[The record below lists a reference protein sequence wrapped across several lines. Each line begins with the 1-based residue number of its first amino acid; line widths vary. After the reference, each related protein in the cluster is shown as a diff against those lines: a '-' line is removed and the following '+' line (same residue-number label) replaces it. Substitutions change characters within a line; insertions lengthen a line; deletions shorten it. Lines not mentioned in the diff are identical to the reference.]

1 MFSLL
6 IFLLTIAILVI
17 VHEFG
22 HYIVA
27 RACGVKVI
35 SFSVGFGPKIFS
47 FNSKHNE
54 WRLSAIP
61 LGGYVRMLD
70 EREASVEPKLQHMA
84 FNRKTP
90 WQKILIAFA
99 GPAFNIL
106 FALIAY
112 FILAL
117 TGVESLRPVVASL
130 NTELAQINHV
140 TIPEN
145 SIITKINNQPVY
157 SWENANKTFAQALIK
172 SDEIKI
178 SYKNYANQIPNN
190 TGKINHKHVISDQLS
205 KQLPQQEQTLNLRQL
220 KHNFQGKKLSL
231 ENLGILPIR
240 MLPSVSYIEPSSPAA
255 IGGLKIDDKIMQIN
269 QQRITTWEQVTQ
281 LIQANPNKQMTFIVN
296 RNKQDQKI
304 TITPDSYNNNGQTIG
319 KIGIMPT
326 LDENLLKA
334 NTFIQSYNLYT
345 AAEYAI
351 NSSYNIVRLNIT
363 SIAAMI
369 SGKTSWHNIGGP
381 VAIANAGTSAF
392 KTSIKSFVDFLALI
406 SLSLAF
412 MNLLPIPIL
421 DGGHI
426 IIYLTEWITK
436 KEISHKIQ
444 DIILKFGLVLILG
457 LTFIALYNDTLRLF
471 SL

>member
-6 IFLLTIAILVI
+6 IFLFTVAILVI

-70 EREASVEPKLQHMA
+70 EREAPVEPNLQHMA

-117 TGVESLRPVVASL
+117 NGVESLRPVVASL

-157 SWENANKTFAQALIK
+157 SWENANKTFAKALIK

-178 SYKNYANQIPNN
+178 SYKNA
-190 TGKINHKHVISDQLS
+190 ISDKLSTQLS
-205 KQLPQQEQTLNLRQL
+205 QQEQMISLQQL
-220 KHNFQGKKLSL
+220 KYNFKGEKLSL
-231 ENLGILPIR
+231 ENLGILPIK
-240 MLPSVSYIEPSSPAA
+240 MLPQISYIEPSSPAI

-281 LIQANPNKQMTFIVN
+281 LIQANPNKPMIFIVN
-296 RNKQDQKI
+296 RNNQDHKI
-304 TITPDSYNNNGQTIG
+304 TITPDRYNNNGQTVG

-334 NTFIQSYNLYT
+334 NTFIKSYNLYT

-363 SIAAMI
+363 SITAMI

-392 KTSIKSFVDFLALI
+392 KTSINRFVDFLALI

-412 MNLLPIPIL
+412 MNLLPIPVL

-426 IIYLTEWITK
+426 VIYLAEWITK
-436 KEISHKIQ
+436 KEINHKIQ

-457 LTFIALYNDTLRLF
+457 LTFIALYNDALRLF